1 MAEREGL
8 TRKKRVRGGHR
19 ASATRVISQADEAIR
34 SGPEPGA
41 SGFNMAALKQYKL
54 TLQEKLEILTRLD
67 EEILEAVEEG
77 EVEEEIGH
85 ADVFKEKVRMA
96 VFNIDTV
103 IPHTHTPALHR
114 EGSATPSPTAEHEP
128 ATTDSYAPG
137 GLARRSASQTSHPPG
152 DLSRGSSVSPHSH
165 VVSATKV
172 KLPKLTLKKF
182 NGDLTK
188 WTPFWDSFESSIDH
202 NPDLSEVD
210 KFNYLNSSLEGP
222 ASEAISGLKL
232 TAANYLEA
240 IAILRRRF
248 GNKQQIITKHMDVLL
263 TVEPITS
270 QSDLRGLRRLYDLVE
285 SQVRGLRS
293 LGVASESYGSLL
305 SSVLI
310 SKLPQELR
318 LIVSRGNNW
327 GVGS

>member
-34 SGPEPGA
+34 SGLEPGV

-67 EEILEAVEEG
+67 EEILQAVEEE

-103 IPHTHTPALHR
+103 IPHTHTPALHH

-128 ATTDSYAPG
+128 ATTDSHPPG
-137 GLARRSASQTSHPPG
+137 GLARRSASPTSHPPG

-165 VVSATKV
+165 VVSPTRV

-210 KFNYLNSSLEGP
+210 KFNYLNSLLEGP
-222 ASEAISGLKL
+222 ASEAVSGLKL

-248 GNKQQIITKHMDVLL
+248 GNKQRS
-263 TVEPITS
+263 S
-270 QSDLRGLRRLYDLVE
+270 QSTWMCYSPLNPSLPRVISEACGVCMTLW
-285 SQVRGLRS
+285 SPRS
-293 LGVASESYGSLL
+293 EV
-305 SSVLI
+305 
-310 SKLPQELR
+310 
-318 LIVSRGNNW
+318 
-327 GVGS
+327 